1 LSSPSLARRVLAAAI
16 VLGIAAELLFA
27 RSALGV
33 NVLVA
38 VIGLLVA
45 VALIRRPG
53 ARMDRLDRWLPPAV
67 VVSASFVALRADP
80 LLVLADAA
88 ITAALLGAM
97 LVALAGVAV
106 TRGTFLAAV
115 EVGARLGFAVPTGA
129 ASVILEARGGSGP
142 GRAPAPITRLAPF
155 ARLAP
160 VARGLVFGLPLFV
173 IFVTLFASAD
183 AVFGE
188 WVDALVSIRLDLGEL
203 PGRAVFAAAAA
214 WLAAG
219 TLWAVRGD
227 SPPALA
233 MRGSEV
239 RSLGAA
245 AAAVRS
251 GGLRLPATE
260 VVTVLAA
267 LDLLFGVFVGL
278 QFAYLFGGFDT
289 LAATGLTYA
298 EYARRGF
305 FELVVAATIVGL
317 LVVGLEATVERR
329 SRAYVASL
337 VGLMVLTAVIL
348 ASALLRL
355 RLYQDAY
362 GWTELRF
369 YAVAMIAFLGCG
381 LIWAAGLV
389 LVARS
394 RWLPHA
400 LVASGIA
407 VSIALNAIGPQ
418 GFVTV
423 RNLERAMDPSLVPPG
438 GEVALD
444 AAYLSGLGDGA
455 IPPIVEAL
463 PRLRTADRLVLL
475 DILAR
480 EHERLAA
487 DPRLTGWPGW
497 NLDRERARAALEDL
511 FGR

>member
-1 LSSPSLARRVLAAAI
+1 
-16 VLGIAAELLFA
+16 
-27 RSALGV
+27 
-33 NVLVA
+33 
-38 VIGLLVA
+38 
-45 VALIRRPG
+45 
-53 ARMDRLDRWLPPAV
+53 
-67 VVSASFVALRADP
+67 
-80 LLVLADAA
+80 
-88 ITAALLGAM
+88 
-97 LVALAGVAV
+97 
-106 TRGTFLAAV
+106 
-115 EVGARLGFAVPTGA
+115 
-129 ASVILEARGGSGP
+129 
-142 GRAPAPITRLAPF
+142 
-155 ARLAP
+155 
-160 VARGLVFGLPLFV
+160 
-173 IFVTLFASAD
+173 
-183 AVFGE
+183 
-188 WVDALVSIRLDLGEL
+188 
-203 PGRAVFAAAAA
+203 VFAAAAA

-260 VVTVLAA
+260 VVTVLAG

-337 VGLMVLTAVIL
+337 VGLMALTAVIL

-444 AAYLSGLGDGA
+444 AAYLAGLGDGA
-455 IPPIVEAL
+455 IPRIVEAL
-463 PRLRTADRLVLL
+463 PRLRTADRLALL
-475 DILAR
+475 DILAE
-480 EHERLAA
+480 EHDRLATE
-487 DPRLTGWPGW
+487 PRLIGWPAW
-497 NLDRERARAALEDL
+497 NLDRERARAALDDL